1 VKSRLRRWA
10 APVVTEMRVIP
21 VAGER
26 LTKEP
31 FKIIDGFVAVPER
44 PGLGVEVDMGQIDLA
59 HQRYKSM
66 GAGAR
71 DDAVAMQFLV
81 PQRSFDGK
89 RPSLVR

>member
-1 VKSRLRRWA
+1 
-10 APVVTEMRVIP
+10 
-21 VAGER
+21 
-26 LTKEP
+26 
-31 FKIIDGFVAVPER
+31 
-44 PGLGVEVDMGQIDLA
+44 MGQIDLA

>member
-1 VKSRLRRWA
+1 MQLSDASGSAGGRSSCSSKVKSRLRRWA

-44 PGLGVEVDMGQIDLA
+44 PGLGVEVDMDQIDVA
-59 HQRYKSM
+59 HQR
-66 GAGAR
+66 
-71 DDAVAMQFLV
+71 
-81 PQRSFDGK
+81 
-89 RPSLVR
+89 